1 MRLCAPKETHLCRC
15 QTKHPSPSCYQ
26 RLFTTHLNKEERREY
41 QALSQVIVR
50 CCLIPPH
57 PQYRPI
63 CFHTLGCCE
72 SCAEGHQGYPVETF
86 SHSVWY
92 CLGFLHELIKWSPCQ
107 LLLRPAF
114 VMFVFIKCFF
124 PLSMSPQSKPAI
136 RRVALC
142 QTHTDCSSAQNQLT
156 CDLLAIIHILLPL
169 SHNLLWHLC
178 GPWELNTVSN
188 FP

>member
-1 MRLCAPKETHLCRC
+1 MPNKTPFSLLLSKTFHNPLKQRRKERIS
-15 QTKHPSPSCYQ
+15 SPLTSYCEV
-26 RLFTTHLNKEERREY
+26 LFN
-41 QALSQVIVR
+41 S
-50 CCLIPPH
+50 PH

-86 SHSVWY
+86 SHLVWY